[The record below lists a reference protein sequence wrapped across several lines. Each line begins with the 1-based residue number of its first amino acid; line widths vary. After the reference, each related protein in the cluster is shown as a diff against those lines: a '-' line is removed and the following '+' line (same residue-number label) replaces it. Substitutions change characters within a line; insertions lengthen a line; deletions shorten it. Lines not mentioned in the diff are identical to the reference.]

1 LRAHAG
7 QQVLLSSVD
16 RIFHRYRVAGTQ
28 QHPADQVER
37 LLASVGDDEVVARPR
52 QRLPARLIHQV
63 AP

>member
-28 QHPADQVER
+28 QHPADQVE
-37 LLASVGDDEVVARPR
+37 VVARPR

>member
-7 QQVLLSSVD
+7 QQVLLSS
-16 RIFHRYRVAGTQ
+16 GTQ